1 MHQNASGENSSDV
14 YQESGGGKLR
24 SVCLRGEAEI
34 SKDQGHGMSHTTYFV
49 MQSLLGLTQR
59 NGRG

>member
-14 YQESGGGKLR
+14 YRESGGGKLR
-24 SVCLRGEAEI
+24 SVCLRGGAEI
-34 SKDQGHGMSHTTYFV
+34 SKDHGHGMSHTTSFG
-49 MQSLLGLTQR
+49 MRSLLGWTQR